1 MPELILPENQNYSC
15 HGCGGCCWLYEVVVT
30 GEERQRII
38 DQGWS
43 QNDDIPAGTK
53 LFRRA
58 GGPFSRHWCLARR
71 PDGACIFLNE
81 KGLCRIHAKFGEPA
95 KPLVCRLY
103 PFVLYPVGDR
113 IAVSLRFSCPS
124 VAGNRGVPI
133 GERRAEIMEFCRLGA
148 AAPALQPPP
157 ISRGQHL
164 DWPDTMHIVARLR
177 SVLAGDGS
185 TPLALRVTHA
195 LFMAEMLGRAKFDK
209 VRGERLA
216 ELLDALVQA
225 LPEETVTGLDQAAAP
240 LAPAKVQ
247 LRMLVAQYAPRH
259 PLMVVGLGY
268 RARAAAARLRMVRGQ
283 GMTPQLHEGVPP
295 VAFDDLEKPR
305 QCSRPEIDALFA
317 RYFQGR
323 LLGMSFC
330 GPACYNLGVSEG
342 FVRLMLTYPVLLYLT
357 RWSAIGQGR
366 DAATVSD
373 AELAVTLVDHKHGYS
388 PLLGSAS
395 VARMARWLMQNRQI
409 QALSAWYAR

>member
-1 MPELILPENQNYSC
+1 MAELILPENQNYSC

-30 GEERQRII
+30 EEERQRII
-38 DQGWS
+38 GQGWS
-43 QNDDIPAGTK
+43 QSDGIPAGRK
-53 LFRRA
+53 LVRRT
-58 GGPFSRHWCLARR
+58 GGIFSRRWALARR
-71 PDGACIFLNE
+71 SDGACIVLNE

-124 VAGNRGVPI
+124 VAGSRGIPI
-133 GERRAEIMEFCRLGA
+133 REHRAEITEFCQLGA
-148 AAPALQPPP
+148 AAPTFGPPA
-157 ISRGQHL
+157 ISRGEKL
-164 DWPDTMHIVARLR
+164 DWPDTMSVVARLG
-177 SVLAGDGS
+177 SLLAGDGS

-195 LFMAEMLGRAKFDK
+195 LLVAEMLGQAKFDK
-209 VRGERLA
+209 VRGERLE
-216 ELLDALVQA
+216 ELLGTLVEA
-225 LPEETVTGLDQAAAP
+225 VPEETARGLDPAP

-283 GMTPQLHEGVPP
+283 GMTPQLHEGLPP

-305 QCSRPEIDALFA
+305 QCSHPEIDALFA

-323 LLGMSFC
+323 LQGMSFC
-330 GPACYNLGVSEG
+330 GPACYGLGVSEG

-366 DAATVSD
+366 SAASVSD

-388 PLLGSAS
+388 PLLGSGS